1 MYLHMYYVHV
11 HIFTCATVNKTV
23 HKASAS
29 TSELASSCMYCHHLV
44 QLTSLHLNA
53 GYSDI
58 VKTVTTFFLLS
69 LSCSL
74 CYFYCFL
81 ESIFFLSHLSV
92 SLSFFLS
99 PFFSC
104 TYISVF
110 LYSTSVHSSFLL
122 PTFFHSLFPSFSFLL
137 CSFPHVHTHMY
148 ITHRYKELTSLLHND
163 ALLYPLRNTA
173 FLGVWKYKTSPSGE
187 IT

>member
-1 MYLHMYYVHV
+1 MYVCTTYVCIYICVYVYIYIYTYISVCVCMCLYMYYVYV

-58 VKTVTTFFLLS
+58 VKTVTTFFLLF

-81 ESIFFLSHLSV
+81 ESIFFFLAFLLVCHFSFHLFFYIYFYLSLFHLSALFV
-92 SLSFFLS
+92 FIANILSFIISFFFLS
-99 PFFSC
+99 FIFF
-104 TYISVF
+104 
-110 LYSTSVHSSFLL
+110 L
-122 PTFFHSLFPSFSFLL
+122 
-137 CSFPHVHTHMY
+137 HVHTHMY
-148 ITHRYKELTSLLHND
+148 ITH
-163 ALLYPLRNTA
+163 
-173 FLGVWKYKTSPSGE
+173 KYK
-187 IT
+187 

>member
-1 MYLHMYYVHV
+1 MCVYV

-23 HKASAS
+23 HKASAPA
-29 TSELASSCMYCHHLV
+29 SELASSCMCCHHLV
-44 QLTSLHLNA
+44 QLGSLHLNA

-58 VKTVTTFFLLS
+58 IKTVATFFLLF

-81 ESIFFLSHLSV
+81 ESIFF
-92 SLSFFLS
+92 SFS
-99 PFFSC
+99 PFCWFVIFPFTLFF

-110 LYSTSVHSSFLL
+110 LYSISVNFSFLL
-122 PTFFHSLFPSFSFLL
+122 PTFFHSLFLSLSFLL
-137 CSFPHVHTHMY
+137 CIFLMYTYTHTYVHMY
-148 ITHRYKELTSLLHND
+148 ITHSYIDLTPLLHNN
-163 ALLYPLRNTA
+163 APLYPLRNTA
-173 FLGVWKYKTSPSGE
+173 YLGGRKYQTSPSGE